1 VIHRPQQKNSPAEL
15 QAAQQ
20 HFPVL
25 NYTLDTE
32 RQFYQAV
39 CKELKAMAAPSRGWN
54 AVIGTT
60 VENDVLEE
68 FKRETEV

>member
-1 VIHRPQQKNSPAEL
+1 
-15 QAAQQ
+15 
-20 HFPVL
+20 VL